1 MSSIPL
7 PGHSGRHRLA
17 PHQCT
22 LPSQTLAHP
31 LSISTI
37 MYLCSSEMYFL
48 PPPPPNTTPP
58 QHEDLQKG
66 NVLYYSLIGFFCFV
80 NRPPLWIYTW
90 ITIRFAYFLCLLRCH
105 HKTSECFFS
114 STLGWGWVRRLF
126 VLILPNQSGTKYF
139 SLFHF
144 FIIYFYVGFFLFDF
158 VVSFAVCEAVLES
171 QNLTKKTGW
180 VLSPRGNTHVVKT
193 ISELPRLQSSASFA
207 SFQRL
212 HCISFHGICFVVRL
226 QTCCAPTPLNGKN
239 CLLHV
244 DKSALLPQTTPVVS

>member
-1 MSSIPL
+1 MDLYMDYDSICVFFVPFALSPQNLRMFFQFNTGVRMSAEAF
-7 PGHSGRHRLA
+7 RLNFTQ
-17 PHQCT
+17 PVRYKVFF
-22 LPSQTLAHP
+22 SF
-31 LSISTI
+31 SFFY
-37 MYLCSSEMYFL
+37 YL
-48 PPPPPNTTPP
+48 
-58 QHEDLQKG
+58 
-66 NVLYYSLIGFFCFV
+66 
-80 NRPPLWIYTW
+80 
-90 ITIRFAYFLCLLRCH
+90 FLC
-105 HKTSECFFS
+105 
-114 STLGWGWVRRLF
+114 W
-126 VLILPNQSGTKYF
+126 
-139 SLFHF
+139 
-144 FIIYFYVGFFLFDF
+144 FFLFDF